1 MTQRV
6 SCLIAGIAALA
17 SACAQ
22 EQPMRIRCELSMPQT
37 VTSTQPAELVFALT
51 NEGKDTVRAL
61 NWQTPFE
68 GVRAPM
74 FDVRRDGVE
83 LEYRGRMVKRAA
95 PAKEAYL
102 ELQPGERKEAKIDL
116 ADGWDVAAP
125 GRYTVSYAAEL
136 FDVVDASMH
145 VPRALDEL
153 AAMPLSCRP
162 VTFVRQP

>member
-1 MTQRV
+1 
-6 SCLIAGIAALA
+6 
-17 SACAQ
+17 
-22 EQPMRIRCELSMPQT
+22 MRIRCELSMPKT
-37 VTSTQPAELVFALT
+37 VTSTQPAELIFALT
-51 NEGKDTVRAL
+51 NEGKDAVQVL

-83 LEYRGRMVKRAA
+83 VEYRGRMVKRAA
-95 PAKEAYL
+95 PSKEAYV
-102 ELQPGERKEAKIDL
+102 ELRPGERKEARIDL

-125 GRYTVSYAAEL
+125 GTYAVSYAAEL
-136 FDVVDASMH
+136 FDVVSDSTS

-153 AAMPLSCRP
+153 APMPLSCSA